1 MSYNNTI
8 ISDNIKNINNNN
20 NINKNNG
27 KKKLATTINK

>member
-27 KKKLATTINK
+27 KKN